1 MTARAVRRVLV
12 YGDANLNATDG
23 SAIWVQSTVEV
34 FARTGC
40 QVVTLLR
47 TPVETRRH
55 LEPLEALPGVTII
68 RPYEDGLV
76 PRGSGDRLTVA
87 QASALMRDLDRQ
99 ERFDVVV
106 LRGYDLVCRVVDDG
120 GFEGRLWTYL
130 TDIPQSVAAMDPER
144 ADRLRDIALA
154 SRFVL
159 CQTDELRAF
168 LEATVPAACGRS
180 VLFSPIVPTPTFA
193 IPPARTQ
200 PAVPLKLV
208 YSGKFAPLWNTLAM
222 TDLPAQLAGRGIAA
236 ELHAIGDKVEHD
248 PDDLPFRARML
259 KALRSTPGVIWHGG
273 QSRQDAMRLAAEG
286 DIGLGWRDRAMEASL
301 ELSTKILEYGSVGLP
316 VVLNRT
322 PMHEALLGVDYPL
335 FARTAED
342 VVAAVAYVAQHPAS
356 YAEAAARCAGAAAR
370 FALPKASRQV
380 AELLDTAFPAAP
392 DLEHRG
398 RPLRVAVAGHD
409 LKFFGRILEHLGAAP
424 GIEVRLD
431 RWPDLAVHDE
441 AASRAMV
448 DWADVVI
455 CEWFGPNALWYS
467 ANRRPDQRLIV
478 HLHRFELYRPWPGQ
492 ADIERIDQVVCVS
505 PHYARIALQRTGW
518 PGSKVTVIANYV
530 DDAQLDRP
538 KLEGARFH
546 LGMIG
551 IAPAL
556 KRMDLALDVLAL
568 LRRDDPRYQLF
579 AKTKLPWE
587 YPWIW
592 SVPTERVAFEE
603 ILRRVQ
609 LEPALRGA
617 VTFDAFGPDVPA
629 WLRRIGWVLST
640 SDGESFHLAPADGM
654 ASRAVPVVRDWPG
667 ADTIYDQR
675 WIRHDPAA
683 MAQLIATIAAE
694 DRWEAEGERACTEVR
709 ERYGLRRVAEAWT
722 RILEANLPGTEV
734 DPAAPPAVDAFAE
747 PVRPGPATL

>member
-120 GFEGRLWTYL
+120 GFEGHLWTYL

-168 LEATVPAACGRS
+168 LEAMVPAACGRS
-180 VLFSPIVPTPTFA
+180 VLFSPIVPTPTFP
-193 IPPARTQ
+193 IPQARTQ

-222 TDLPAQLAGRGIAA
+222 TELPAQLAARGIAA

-342 VVAAVAYVAQHPAS
+342 VVAAVAFVVQHPAS
-356 YAEAAARCAGAAAR
+356 YAEAAARCASAAAR
-370 FALPKASRQV
+370 FALPEASRQIT
-380 AELLDTAFPAAP
+380 ELLDTAFPAAP
-392 DLEHRG
+392 DLRERG

-556 KRMDLALDVLAL
+556 KRMDLALDVLVL

-603 ILRRVQ
+603 ILRRIQ

-694 DRWEAEGERACTEVR
+694 DRWQAEGERARTEVS

-734 DPAAPPAVDAFAE
+734 DPTAPPAVDAFAE
-747 PVRPGPATL
+747 PVRPGPATP